1 MKILITGGA
10 GFLGLHLAKFLSKK
24 RWHVTLL
31 DIADLDKREYPSN
44 CTFVKGD
51 VRDKKLVNKV
61 TRDQDAVIHAAA
73 ALPLWKA
80 EEILDINVNGTKN
93 LLQAASY
100 WKEQKMFSR
109 LPESTR

>member
-24 RWHVTLL
+24 RWDITIF
-31 DIADLDKREYPSN
+31 DIADFEKSEYPSK
-44 CTFVKGD
+44 CIFVKGD
-51 VRDKKLVNKV
+51 VRDKKLINKIV
-61 TRDQDAVIHAAA
+61 EDKDAVIHAAA
-73 ALPLWKA
+73 ALPLWKG

-100 WKEQKMFSR
+100 NKVKRFIYIS
-109 LPESTR
+109 STP